1 MADQEI
7 EFADKKLKII
17 NGNEDEDNDYS
28 DSDNDDLIGDDKTIN
43 NFISEE
49 IWNTIGKELK
59 DFDES
64 DMDMLK
70 WASIEECIEFY
81 YTYAKVKGFGV
92 RKGTSVKSRTDGH
105 LILKTLMCHKQGAR
119 CEKWNN
125 LPTRRRVVKPI
136 SRVGCLARIQFKYH
150 EQYKIWKV
158 QKFHA
163 EHNHE
168 MVKPK
173 HVPYIRS
180 FRKISDANQVK
191 ISSMHNSGIAPNR
204 MMQSFVN
211 EASSLENVGFIQ
223 KDLYNF
229 VDKIKREEAKD
240 GDAEM
245 VMAYLYE
252 FGQVLVFDT
261 TYKCNA
267 YNKPFV
273 VLVGVNHHRNTVV
286 FGCALIV
293 NEKEDTYVWVLE
305 QLIAAGDGY
314 KPLTVIT
321 DRDKAMANAI
331 SKAWKELVCKH
342 DCQDKKRAKDLY
354 EDKEKWAEA
363 YMQGDFYAVKNFNFS
378 CAPMRSTQRCE
389 SMHRTLKSLLDRKV
403 MLYRFVNYYHKEL
416 DSLRWEEGRQDYK
429 TINEQPVCD
438 GVLTSLKRHASR
450 VYTRNCFTTLCKEMS
465 YEGYYLVKKC
475 LPHDGRML
483 YWLEHGERDGSWYV
497 VARDTNHNTMRCCMK
512 LESVGF
518 PCRHM
523 FAVLKYEK
531 AKEIP
536 QGCILKRWTI
546 HAKNTVELKKND
558 TDIEGDN
565 PAAIEAR
572 YANLAS
578 FCMNICHR
586 ASQSYETFNEVKD
599 QFAKMSMKLQKV
611 KGRGRKRTSESRV
624 LGIGDPII
632 LETGKGLHKKA
643 KGKASSADLNMKHID
658 TPQLSNIAM
667 YMPNTYKEGDISEA
681 SHRHELD
688 NMEEDPTIF
697 DCQPNRDW

>member
-7 EFADKKLKII
+7 EFADKKLEIF
-17 NGNEDEDNDYS
+17 NGNEDEDNDNS

-49 IWNTIGKELK
+49 IWDTIGKELK

-125 LPTRRRVVKPI
+125 LPTRRRVAKPI
-136 SRVGCLARIQFKYH
+136 SKVGY
-150 EQYKIWKV
+150 
-158 QKFHA
+158 
-163 EHNHE
+163 
-168 MVKPK
+168 
-173 HVPYIRS
+173 
-180 FRKISDANQVK
+180 
-191 ISSMHNSGIAPNR
+191 
-204 MMQSFVN
+204 
-211 EASSLENVGFIQ
+211 
-223 KDLYNF
+223 LYNF
-229 VDKIKREEAKD
+229 VDKIKREEVKD
-240 GDAEM
+240 SDAEM

-273 VLVGVNHHRNTVV
+273 VLVGVNHYRNTVV

-314 KPLTVIT
+314 KTLTVIT

-342 DCQDKKRAKDLY
+342 DCQDKKWAKDLY

-363 YMQGDFYAVKNFNFS
+363 YMQGDFYAS
-378 CAPMRSTQRCE
+378 MRSTQRCE

-416 DSLRWEEGRQDYK
+416 DSLWWEEGRQDYK
-429 TINEQPVCD
+429 IINEQPVCD
-438 GVLTSLKRHASR
+438 GVLTSLKRYASR

-497 VARDTNHNTMRCCMK
+497 VARDINHNTMCCCCMK

-546 HAKNTVELKKND
+546 HAKNIVELKKND

-565 PAAIEAR
+565 PAAIQAR

-611 KGRGRKRTSESRV
+611 KGRGQKITSESRV

-643 KGKASSADLNMKHID
+643 RGKASSADLNMKHTN

-697 DCQPNRDW
+697 DWQPNKDW

>member
-7 EFADKKLKII
+7 EFADKNLEII
-17 NGNEDEDNDYS
+17 NRNEDEDNDNS

-49 IWNTIGKELK
+49 VWDIIGKELK

-64 DMDMLK
+64 GMDMLK

-92 RKGTSVKSRTDGH
+92 RKGTSVKSRTDGR
-105 LILKTLMCHKQGAR
+105 LILKTLVCHKQGVR
-119 CEKWNN
+119 CKKWNN
-125 LPTRRRVVKPI
+125 LPTRRRVAKPI
-136 SRVGCLARIQFKYH
+136 SRVGY
-150 EQYKIWKV
+150 
-158 QKFHA
+158 
-163 EHNHE
+163 
-168 MVKPK
+168 
-173 HVPYIRS
+173 
-180 FRKISDANQVK
+180 
-191 ISSMHNSGIAPNR
+191 
-204 MMQSFVN
+204 
-211 EASSLENVGFIQ
+211 
-223 KDLYNF
+223 LYNI
-229 VDKIKREEAKD
+229 VDKIKREEVKD
-240 GDAEM
+240 SDAEM
-245 VMAYLYE
+245 MMAYLYE

-261 TYKCNA
+261 TYKCNE

-273 VLVGVNHHRNTVV
+273 VLVGVNHHRNTVP

-321 DRDKAMANAI
+321 DRDKAMANSI
-331 SKAWKELVCKH
+331 SKAWKGLVCKH
-342 DCQDKKRAKDLY
+342 DCQDKKWAKDLY

-363 YMQGDFYAVKNFNFS
+363 YMQGDFYA
-378 CAPMRSTQRCE
+378 AMRSTQRCE

-403 MLYRFVNYYHKEL
+403 MLYQFVNYYHKEL

-438 GVLTSLKRHASR
+438 GVLTSLKKHASR

-475 LPHDGRML
+475 FPHDGRML
-483 YWLEHGERDGSWYV
+483 YWLEHGEKDGSWYV
-497 VARDTNHNTMRCCMK
+497 VAGDINHNTMHCCCMK

-546 HAKNTVELKKND
+546 NAKNTVELKKND
-558 TDIEGDN
+558 MDIKGDN
-565 PAAIEAR
+565 PAAIQAR
-572 YANLAS
+572 YAHLAS

-599 QFAKMSMKLQKV
+599 QIAKMSMKLQKV
-611 KGRGRKRTSESRV
+611 KGRGQKITSESRV

-643 KGKASSADLNMKHID
+643 KGKASSANMNMKHID

-667 YMPNTYKEGDISEA
+667 YMPNTYKEGDIYEA
-681 SHRHELD
+681 SRRHELD
-688 NMEEDPTIF
+688 DMDEDPTIF
-697 DCQPNRDW
+697 DWQPNKDW

>member
-7 EFADKKLKII
+7 EFADKNLEII
-17 NGNEDEDNDYS
+17 NRNEDEDNDNS

-49 IWNTIGKELK
+49 VWDIIGKELK

-64 DMDMLK
+64 GMDMLK

-92 RKGTSVKSRTDGH
+92 RK
-105 LILKTLMCHKQGAR
+105 
-119 CEKWNN
+119 
-125 LPTRRRVVKPI
+125 
-136 SRVGCLARIQFKYH
+136 
-150 EQYKIWKV
+150 
-158 QKFHA
+158 

-168 MVKPK
+168 MLNPT

-180 FRKISDANQVK
+180 FRKISDADQVK
-191 ISSMHNSGIAPNR
+191 ISNMHNSGIAPNR

-211 EASSLENVGFIQ
+211 EAGSLENVGFIQ

-229 VDKIKREEAKD
+229 VDKIKREEEKD
-240 GDAEM
+240 SDAEM
-245 VMAYLYE
+245 MMAYLYGKQEIDPFFFVRYTRDEKENLEKIFWCDGISRIDYKE

-261 TYKCNA
+261 TYKCNE

-273 VLVGVNHHRNTVV
+273 VLVGVNHHRNTVP

-321 DRDKAMANAI
+321 DRDKAMTNSI
-331 SKAWKELVCKH
+331 SKVLPEAKHRLCLWHLLRNVKLYGNRKFHEGFMKCVDKCRTQTDFEKAWKGLVCKH
-342 DCQDKKRAKDLY
+342 DCQDKKWAKDLY

-363 YMQGDFYAVKNFNFS
+363 YMQGDFYA
-378 CAPMRSTQRCE
+378 AMRSTQHCE
-389 SMHRTLKSLLDRKV
+389 SMHRTLKSLLDRKI
-403 MLYRFVNYYHKEL
+403 LYGGRKVVKTTRQLMNNQFV
-416 DSLRWEEGRQDYK
+416 
-429 TINEQPVCD
+429 T
-438 GVLTSLKRHASR
+438 
-450 VYTRNCFTTLCKEMS
+450 
-465 YEGYYLVKKC
+465 
-475 LPHDGRML
+475 
-483 YWLEHGERDGSWYV
+483 
-497 VARDTNHNTMRCCMK
+497 

-546 HAKNTVELKKND
+546 NAKNIVELKKNNM
-558 TDIEGDN
+558 DIKGDN
-565 PAAIEAR
+565 PAAIQAR
-572 YANLAS
+572 YAHLAS

-586 ASQSYETFNEVKD
+586 ASQSYETFNEFKD
-599 QFAKMSMKLQKV
+599 QIAKMSMKLQKV
-611 KGRGRKRTSESRV
+611 KGRGQKITSESRV
-624 LGIGDPII
+624 LGIGDPKI

-643 KGKASSADLNMKHID
+643 KGKASSANMNMKHID

-667 YMPNTYKEGDISEA
+667 YMPNTYKEGDIYEA
-681 SHRHELD
+681 SRRHELD
-688 NMEEDPTIF
+688 DMDEDPTIF
-697 DCQPNRDW
+697 DWQPNKDW